1 MRILIVD
8 TCYEAFLASHYRAT
22 PDLAA
27 RPYVAQ
33 WQSVMGTFF
42 GTADAYSHFLRELGH
57 EAHEVVVNC
66 EPLQLAWARE
76 HALDG
81 ASPDDVL
88 LAQVDDF
95 RPDVIYLQNL
105 HVLADATMTA
115 LRRSGALIAGQI
127 ASAAPPDERLRMFDL
142 LLTSFPHYVERFE
155 RAGVAAEFF
164 RIGFDPRV
172 LERLGAV
179 PTEHAVV
186 FVGALNGVRHRH
198 GNRAIAYAARKLPL
212 EVWGYDLRG
221 RTPWSP
227 LRARYHGEA
236 WGIDMFRILASSRI
250 VLNRHITDARQY
262 ANNMRLYEA
271 TGVGSLLVTDAKQ
284 NLADLFEPGRE
295 VVSYRSGNDLVD
307 QVRVYLSDEDARRE
321 IAAAGQA
328 RTLRDHTYAVRMS
341 ELAEI
346 LERHRR

>member
-1 MRILIVD
+1 VRILIVD

-27 RPYVAQ
+27 SPYAAQ
-33 WQSVMGTFF
+33 WRSVMGTFF
-42 GTADAYSHFLRELGH
+42 GTADAYSHYLRELGH
-57 EAHEVVVNC
+57 DAHEIVVNC
-66 EPLQLAWARE
+66 EPLQQAWARE
-76 HALDG
+76 HGLEG
-81 ASPDDVL
+81 ATPDDVL
-88 LAQVDDF
+88 LAQADDF
-95 RPDVIYLQNL
+95 QPDVIYLQNL
-105 HVLADATMTA
+105 HVLSDATMTA
-115 LRRSGALIAGQI
+115 LRRSNALVAGQF
-127 ASAAPPDERLRMFDL
+127 ASAAPPDRRLRMFDL
-142 LLTSFPHYVERFE
+142 LLTSSPHYVERFE
-155 RAGVAAEFF
+155 RAGVAAEYF
-164 RIGFDPRV
+164 RIGFDQRV
-172 LERLGAV
+172 LDRLDGV
-179 PTEHAVV
+179 PTEHDVV
-186 FVGALNGVRHRH
+186 FVGALNGLRHRR

-212 EVWGYDLRG
+212 DVWGYDLRG

-250 VLNRHITDARQY
+250 VLNRHIADAHHY

-271 TGVGSLLVTDAKQ
+271 TGVGSLLVTDAKE
-284 NLADLFEPGRE
+284 NLPDLFEPGRE
-295 VVSYRSGNDLVD
+295 IVTYRRGNDLVA
-307 QVRVYLSDEDARRE
+307 QVQLYQADEEARRE

>member
-1 MRILIVD
+1 M
-8 TCYEAFLASHYRAT
+8 A
-22 PDLAA
+22 
-27 RPYVAQ
+27 
-33 WQSVMGTFF
+33 
-42 GTADAYSHFLRELGH
+42 
-57 EAHEVVVNC
+57 
-66 EPLQLAWARE
+66 
-76 HALDG
+76 
-81 ASPDDVL
+81 
-88 LAQVDDF
+88 
-95 RPDVIYLQNL
+95 
-105 HVLADATMTA
+105 A
-115 LRRSGALIAGQI
+115 LRRSNALVAGQI
-127 ASAAPPDERLRMFDL
+127 ASAAPPDQRLRMFDL

-155 RAGVAAEFF
+155 RAGVAAEYF

-172 LERLGAV
+172 LEQV
-179 PTEHAVV
+179 SDISTEHDVV
-186 FVGALNGVRHRH
+186 FVGALNGIRHRR
-198 GNRAIAYAARKLPL
+198 GNRPIAYAARKLTL
-212 EVWGYDLRG
+212 DVWGYDLRG

-227 LRARYHGEA
+227 LRARYRGEA

-271 TGVGSLLVTDAKQ
+271 TGVGSLLVTDAKE

-295 VVSYRSGNDLVD
+295 VVTYRSGHELVA
-307 QVRVYLSDEDARRE
+307 QVRRYQADEDARRE

>member
-1 MRILIVD
+1 MRILIID
-8 TCYEAFLASHYRAT
+8 TCYEAFLASHYRAI
-22 PDLAA
+22 PDLAV
-27 RPYVAQ
+27 RPYQAQ

-66 EPLQLAWARE
+66 EPLQRAWARE
-76 HALDG
+76 HGLDG
-81 ASPDDVL
+81 GTPDDVL

-115 LRRSGALIAGQI
+115 LRGSDALVAGQI

-142 LLTSFPHYVERFE
+142 LLTSFPHYVGRFE
-155 RAGVAAEFF
+155 RAGVAAEYF

-172 LERLGAV
+172 LDRLGGV
-179 PTEHAVV
+179 PTEHDVV
-186 FVGALNGVRHRH
+186 FVGALNGVRHRR
-198 GNRAIAYAARKLPL
+198 GNRAIAHAARKLPL
-212 EVWGYDLRG
+212 DVWGYDLRG

-227 LRARYHGEA
+227 LRARYNGEA

-271 TGVGSLLVTDAKQ
+271 TGVGSMLVTDAKE

-295 VVSYRSGNDLVD
+295 VVTYRNGRDLVTHA
-307 QVRVYLSDEDARRE
+307 RRYLSDEDARRE